1 MKNLQSCL
9 LRHVEQQSITH
20 PQSRH
25 LSHSNMSADPRL
37 RARQQQEQPTP
48 TAVPPPPPPTERDS
62 MGMDGSSDAHAEQNM
77 VPDDGFKLKFCTVCA
92 SNQNRYDNR

>member
-1 MKNLQSCL
+1 
-9 LRHVEQQSITH
+9 
-20 PQSRH
+20 
-25 LSHSNMSADPRL
+25 MSADPRL
-37 RARQQQEQPTP
+37 RARQQQEQQQEQQPTP

-92 SNQNRYDNR
+92 SNQNRYDHR